1 MKANSFFWSHVRI
14 LYSNVRVVDNEV
26 GFDLVLNAPKKIL
39 TRPVFDDVFK
49 RLKAKAVDFGLDD
62 ININVSV
69 IPKRVF
75 RYQPEALF
83 YASIIDSF
91 RAALIKSELRSNN

>member
-1 MKANSFFWSHVRI
+1 MDAGFRRFKSGRAQHFEVVKANSFLWSHVRI
-14 LYSNVRVVDNEV
+14 LYSNVRVVDNEATL
-26 GFDLVLNAPKKIL
+26 DLVLNALEKIP

-69 IPKRVF
+69 IP
-75 RYQPEALF
+75 
-83 YASIIDSF
+83 
-91 RAALIKSELRSNN
+91 N